1 MVDVWIRPKFKG
13 DVAAEDVQHIALAAL
28 HAESAPPEAAL
39 CVVITDD
46 AEIQSLNA
54 QFRGVDAPTDV
65 LAFAD
70 EPTEQTFIAAP
81 DEPPYLGD
89 VIVSFPRARV
99 QAAAEGHSTA
109 AELRLL
115 IVHGVLHLLGHD
127 HATPD
132 EQARMWARQD
142 AVLST
147 LQEPA
152 PEPDAKE
159 TGDA

>member
-1 MVDVWIRPKFKG
+1 MVDVLIRPKFER
-13 DVAAEDVQHIALAAL
+13 DVDAEDVRRVACAAL
-28 HAESAPPEAAL
+28 EAESASAEAEL
-39 CVVITDD
+39 CIVITDD
-46 AEIQSLNA
+46 AEIEDLNRR
-54 QFRGVDAPTDV
+54 FRGMDVPTDV

-70 EPTEQTFIAAP
+70 EPADSTFIAAP

-89 VIVSFPRARV
+89 VIVSFPRARI

-109 AELRLL
+109 EEMHLL

-142 AVLST
+142 AILST
-147 LQEPA
+147 LQGPDLNPA
-152 PEPDAKE
+152 KG
-159 TGDA
+159 TGNE